1 MSDNTD
7 LIARLLEI
15 ADAYDTSLENDIWCE
30 DELREAADALAARD
44 AEIQRL
50 REWRA
55 DALLVLGTK
64 DTRELWP
71 TSTADLL
78 RRAGDT
84 FEVTE

>member
-1 MSDNTD
+1 MTDNAD
-7 LIARLLEI
+7 LIARLRRRAERFTAPDMRAEWL
-15 ADAYDTSLENDIWCE
+15 
-30 DELREAADALAARD
+30 EAADALAARD
-44 AEIQRL
+44 TEIQRL